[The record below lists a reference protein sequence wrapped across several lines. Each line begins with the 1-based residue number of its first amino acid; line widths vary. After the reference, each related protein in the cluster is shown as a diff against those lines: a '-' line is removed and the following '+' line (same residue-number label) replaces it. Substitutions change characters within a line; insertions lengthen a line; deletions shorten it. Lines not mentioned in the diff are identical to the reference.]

1 MNTVILMLQWVNQEP
16 YITSSLELVNY
27 IFAAIFGMEFLIK
40 YIGFGNRFFKD
51 SWNVFDMIIVFITL
65 AGIILSHNSQYQL
78 GPQTTVIRSFRIAR
92 LFQFFKRN
100 RSLKSTFQTFMVTL
114 PSMVNI
120 GTLMILIVFIYSILG
135 VYLFAGVKRSGDLN
149 EYANFESVVT
159 GFITLI
165 RITTGERWPNIMQA
179 LSR

>member
-1 MNTVILMLQWVNQEP
+1 
-16 YITSSLELVNY
+16 
-27 IFAAIFGMEFLIK
+27 
-40 YIGFGNRFFKD
+40 
-51 SWNVFDMIIVFITL
+51 
-65 AGIILSHNSQYQL
+65 
-78 GPQTTVIRSFRIAR
+78 
-92 LFQFFKRN
+92 
-100 RSLKSTFQTFMVTL
+100 MVTL